1 MEKIFGIDISTYQR
15 GINLSKAKSEGV
27 GFAILRAGFT
37 GYGTGVSKNKDSQF
51 ETFYNQ
57 CKSLG
62 IPVGAYWFSCATS
75 YDKGRAEAEYMY
87 NNCLKGKQFEYPIY
101 IDVEDSHWQAKAGKN
116 AVTQAIKG
124 FCEYLE
130 AKGYYVGIYA
140 NSNWFNNYINTAELT
155 RYDKWLANWSTAK
168 PNSPEAGLWQ
178 FGGETNRIRSNKV
191 AGYTVDQN
199 YAYKDF
205 PAIMKSKG
213 LNGFNANGTVQP
225 QPSAPSTPSTPV
237 PQPSVSNNSETI
249 YTVIAGDTLSGIA
262 SKYGTTY
269 QKLAEYNNISNPNLI
284 RVGQKIRIP
293 NGGTTNTSNQSS
305 TQYYT
310 IKSGDTLSKIAKTY
324 GTTVAQLCSWNNIKN
339 ANLIYAGNKIRV
351 R

>member
-1 MEKIFGIDISTYQR
+1 MEKIFGIDISTYQK

-75 YDKGRAEAEYMY
+75 YDKGKAEAEYMY

-101 IDVEDSHWQAKAGKN
+101 IDVEDSHWQAKAGKT

-205 PAIMKSKG
+205 PAIMKSNG
-213 LNGFNANGTVQP
+213 LNGFSASGNVQP
-225 QPSAPSTPSTPV
+225 QPQTPAPTTKSID
-237 PQPSVSNNSETI
+237 ELADE
-249 YTVIAGDTLSGIA
+249 VIAGKWGNAD
-262 SKYGTTY
+262 SKPTRKERLTNAGYNY
-269 QKLAEYNNISNPNLI
+269 EQVQNRVNEKLGVN
-284 RVGQKIRIP
+284 K
-293 NGGTTNTSNQSS
+293 TSSQSS
-305 TQYYT
+305 AQYYT
-310 IKSGDTLSKIAKTY
+310 IKSGDTLSKIAKMY
-324 GTTVAQLCSWNNIKN
+324 GTTIAQLCSWNNIKN
-339 ANLIYAGNKIRV
+339 ANLIYAGTKIRV
-351 R
+351 K

>member
-1 MEKIFGIDISTYQR
+1 MDKLFGIDISTYQK
-15 GINLSKAKSEGV
+15 GINLSQAKNEGV
-27 GFAILRAGFT
+27 KFAILRAGFT

-75 YDKGRAEAEYMY
+75 YEKGRAEAEYMY

-101 IDVEDSHWQAKAGKN
+101 IDVEDSHWQAKAGRN

-140 NSNWFNNYINTAELT
+140 NSNWFRNYMNTNELT
-155 RYDKWLANWSTAK
+155 RYDKWIANWGTAK
-168 PNSPEAGLWQ
+168 PSTPEAGLWQ

-205 PAIMKSKG
+205 PAIMKAKG
-213 LNGFNANGTVQP
+213 LNGFSANGNVQP
-225 QPSAPSTPSTPV
+225 QPSAPSNPTPAPAPTKLSTEEV
-237 PQPSVSNNSETI
+237 ARK
-249 YTVIAGDTLSGIA
+249 VINGD
-262 SKYGTTY
+262 YGNYPERKTR
-269 QKLAEYNNISNPNLI
+269 LEAEGYSYDVVQAKVNEILGVKKS
-284 RVGQKIRIP
+284 
-293 NGGTTNTSNQSS
+293 SNQNSQS
-305 TQYYT
+305 AQYYT
-310 IKSGDTLSKIAKTY
+310 IKSGDTLTKISKEF
-324 GTTVAQLCSWNNIKN
+324 GTSISQICSWNNIKN
-339 ANLIYAGNKIRV
+339 PNLIYAGTKIRV
-351 R
+351 K

>member
-1 MEKIFGIDISTYQR
+1 MEKIFGIDISTYQK

-51 ETFYNQ
+51 ETFYSQ

-75 YDKGRAEAEYMY
+75 YDKGKAEAEYMY

-101 IDVEDSHWQAKAGKN
+101 IDVEDSHWQAKAGKS

-140 NSNWFNNYINTAELT
+140 NSNWFNNYINTNDLT
-155 RYDKWLANWSTAK
+155 RYDKWIANWGTSK
-168 PNSPEAGLWQ
+168 PSNPEAGLWQ

-213 LNGFNANGTVQP
+213 LNGFSASGTVQP
-225 QPSAPSTPSTPV
+225 QPSAPSTPTS
-237 PQPSVSNNSETI
+237 SLKSIDEI
-249 YTVIAGDTLSGIA
+249 ADEVIAGEWENYPERKTLLEQAGYNY
-262 SKYGTTY
+262 KEV
-269 QKLAEYNNISNPNLI
+269 QDKVNEKLGVN
-284 RVGQKIRIP
+284 K
-293 NGGTTNTSNQSS
+293 NTSNQSS
-305 TQYYT
+305 IKYYT
-310 IKSGDTLSKIAKTY
+310 IQKGDNLTKIAKMY

-351 R
+351 K

>member
-1 MEKIFGIDISTYQR
+1 MEKIFGIDISTYQK

-51 ETFYNQ
+51 ETFYSQ

-75 YDKGRAEAEYMY
+75 YDKGKAEAEYMY

-101 IDVEDSHWQAKAGKN
+101 IDVEDSHWQAKAGKT

-168 PNSPEAGLWQ
+168 PSSPEAGLWQ

-205 PAIMKSKG
+205 PAIMKQKG
-213 LNGFNANGTVQP
+213 LNGFSASGNVQS
-225 QPSAPSTPSTPV
+225 QPSTPAPATKSID
-237 PQPSVSNNSETI
+237 ELADE
-249 YTVIAGDTLSGIA
+249 VIAGKWGNADSTPSRKERLTSAG
-262 SKYGTTY
+262 
-269 QKLAEYNNISNPNLI
+269 YNYEQVQN
-284 RVGQKIRIP
+284 RVNEKMGVNK
-293 NGGTTNTSNQSS
+293 TSSQSS

-310 IKSGDTLSKIAKTY
+310 IKSGDTLTKIAKMY
-324 GTTVAQLCSWNNIKN
+324 GTTVAQLCDWNNIKN

-351 R
+351 K

>member
-1 MEKIFGIDISTYQR
+1 MEKIFGIDISTYQK

-27 GFAILRAGFT
+27 RFAILRAGFT

-51 ETFYNQ
+51 ETFYKQ

-75 YDKGRAEAEYMY
+75 YDKGKAEAEYMY

-101 IDVEDSHWQAKAGKN
+101 IDVEDSHWQAKAGKK
-116 AVTQAIKG
+116 AVTEAIKG

-140 NSNWFNNYINTAELT
+140 NSNWFNNHINTAELT

-168 PNSPEAGLWQ
+168 PSSPDAGLWQ

-225 QPSAPSTPSTPV
+225 QPSAPSTPTPTLK
-237 PQPSVSNNSETI
+237 SIDEI
-249 YTVIAGDTLSGIA
+249 ADEVIAGKWENYPKRKTLLEQAGYNY
-262 SKYGTTY
+262 KEV
-269 QKLAEYNNISNPNLI
+269 QDKVNEKLGVN
-284 RVGQKIRIP
+284 K
-293 NGGTTNTSNQSS
+293 NTSNQSS
-305 TQYYT
+305 IQYYT
-310 IKSGDTLSKIAKTY
+310 IKRGDNLTKIAKMY

-351 R
+351 K